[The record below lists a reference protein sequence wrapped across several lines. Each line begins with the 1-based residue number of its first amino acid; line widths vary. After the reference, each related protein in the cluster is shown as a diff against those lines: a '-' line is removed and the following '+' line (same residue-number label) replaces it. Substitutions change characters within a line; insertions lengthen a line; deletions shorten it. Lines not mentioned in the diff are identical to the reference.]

1 MRRRTVRL
9 ATIAVVLGGVLML
22 GAGAAQ
28 AHPLGNFTINL
39 YDGLAIHSRG
49 VDVDHVIDMAEIPA
63 FQERSRIDANGD
75 GQIGDDESAAY
86 VARTCAGTADDLAVS
101 VDGTAIA
108 LHPSATG
115 SLTLPPGAGGL
126 STLRVECSL
135 HAEVTIRPGTAIA
148 FRDDADPGRIGW
160 HEVTAAGDGMTLARS
175 DVPATSS
182 SGRLTAY
189 PADLLSSPLDQRSA
203 SIVAG
208 TAADTDAAPAT
219 DLTTA
224 PIARGFGDRF
234 TTAFAS
240 LVTTGGSSPLLWLLA
255 LATAFAIGGLH
266 ALGPGHGKTLM
277 AAYLVGTDVRPRQ
290 IVAVGAAV
298 SAMHTASVVALGLTV
313 LAAGQAFTPE
323 VAYQWTTLASGA
335 LVAILGGYLLVTRS
349 RAIAHGRAYAH
360 GHDHDH
366 THEPRS
372 GRFGLAT
379 LAVSGG
385 ILPSP
390 SALIALLAAVA
401 IGRLVFGLAL
411 VLAFGVGLA
420 AVLMGVG
427 FGTIRVR
434 DLMGRRLPGA
444 LATWAPV
451 LSAAGICLLGVA
463 LVART
468 ATA

>member
-9 ATIAVVLGGVLML
+9 ATIVVVLGGALML

-39 YDGLAIHSRG
+39 YNGLTIGPRG
-49 VDVDHVIDMAEIPA
+49 VDVDHVVDMAEIPA
-63 FQERSRIDANGD
+63 FQERMRIDTDGD
-75 GQIGDDESAAY
+75 GQIDAAESATY
-86 VARTCAGTADDLAVS
+86 VARACAAAADGLTVTVA
-101 VDGTAIA
+101 GAEIT
-108 LHPSATG
+108 PSSEVAG
-115 SLTLPPGAGGL
+115 SLALPPGAGGL
-126 STLRVECSL
+126 STLRLECSL
-135 HAEVTIRPGTAIA
+135 HADVSIRPGTAVA
-148 FRDDADPGRIGW
+148 FRDDAETGRIGW
-160 HEVTAAGDGMTLARS
+160 HEVTAAGAGMTLARS
-175 DVPATSS
+175 DVPATSP
-182 SGRLTAY
+182 SGRLTSY

-208 TAADTDAAPAT
+208 EAAATGPVPDA
-219 DLTTA
+219 DLATA

-290 IVAVGAAV
+290 VVAVGAAV

-313 LAAGQAFTPE
+313 LVAGQAFTPE
-323 VAYQWTTLASGA
+323 VAYRWTTLASGG
-335 LVAILGGYLLVTRS
+335 LVAILGAYLLVTRGG
-349 RAIAHGRAYAH
+349 ADAHGRAHA
-360 GHDHDH
+360 HDHDH
-366 THEPRS
+366 DHSHEPRP

-401 IGRLVFGLAL
+401 IGRLVFGLVL
-411 VLAFGVGLA
+411 VLAFGMGLA
-420 AVLMGVG
+420 TVLMGVG
-427 FGTIRVR
+427 FGTIRMR

-444 LATWAPV
+444 LATWAPII
-451 LSAAGICLLGVA
+451 SAAGICLLGVA

-468 ATA
+468 AVA

>member
-9 ATIAVVLGGVLML
+9 ATIAVVLGGVLIL

-39 YDGLAIHSRG
+39 YDGLSIRAHG
-49 VDVDHVIDMAEIPA
+49 LDVDHVVDMAEIPA
-63 FQERSRIDANGD
+63 FQERTRIDTDGD
-75 GQIGDDESAAY
+75 GQISTSESAAY
-86 VARTCAGTADDLAVS
+86 VEGACAAAADGLKVTVGGTEITPTPGAA
-101 VDGTAIA
+101 
-108 LHPSATG
+108 G
-115 SLTLPPGAGGL
+115 SLALPPGAGGL
-126 STLRVECSL
+126 STLRLECSL
-135 HAEVTIRPGTAIA
+135 HADVTIRPDSSIA

-160 HEVTAAGDGMTLARS
+160 HEVTAVGVGMTLASS
-175 DVPATSS
+175 DVPTTSTS
-182 SGRLTAY
+182 ERLTSY

-208 TAADTDAAPAT
+208 SAADTGAAPAT
-219 DLTTA
+219 DLATA

-234 TTAFAS
+234 TTAFAG
-240 LVTTGGSSPLLWLLA
+240 LVTTGGSSPVLWLFA

-290 IVAVGAAV
+290 VVAVGAAV
-298 SAMHTASVVALGLTV
+298 SAMHTASVVALGFAV

-323 VAYQWTTLASGA
+323 VAYRWTTLASGG
-335 LVAILGGYLLVTRS
+335 LVALLGAYLLLTRS
-349 RAIAHGRAYAH
+349 RAVAHGRAH
-360 GHDHDH
+360 EHSHDHDH
-366 THEPRS
+366 THEPRP

-420 AVLMGVG
+420 TVLMGVG
-427 FGTIRVR
+427 FGTIRMR

-444 LATWAPV
+444 LATWAPIV
-451 LSAAGICLLGVA
+451 SAAGICLLGVV

-468 ATA
+468 VMA

>member
-9 ATIAVVLGGVLML
+9 AAIVVVLGGVLVL
-22 GAGAAQ
+22 GAGVAS

-39 YDGLAIHSRG
+39 YDGLTVGPHGI
-49 VDVDHVIDMAEIPA
+49 DVDHVTDMAEIPA
-63 FQERSRIDANGD
+63 FEERSRIDTDGD
-75 GQIGDDESAAY
+75 GQINDAESAAY
-86 VARTCAGTADDLAVS
+86 VARACADAADGIAITIGGTELAVRPW
-101 VDGTAIA
+101 TA
-108 LHPSATG
+108 G
-115 SLTLPPGAGGL
+115 SLALPPGAGGL
-126 STLRVECSL
+126 STLRLECSL
-135 HAEVTIRPGTAIA
+135 HVDAQIRPGTGIA

-160 HEVTAAGDGMTLARS
+160 HEVTAAGVGMTLASS

-189 PADLLSSPLDQRSA
+189 PRRPPQ
-203 SIVAG
+203 
-208 TAADTDAAPAT
+208 
-219 DLTTA
+219 LTTRPA
-224 PIARGFGDRF
+224 QRHDRRRIAGGNDRRSCPGSGDRADRTRLRRPVHDSVRLARDDRRF
-234 TTAFAS
+234 VAA
-240 LVTTGGSSPLLWLLA
+240 LWLVA

-290 IVAVGAAV
+290 VVAVGAAV
-298 SAMHTASVVALGLTV
+298 SAMHTASVVALALAV

-323 VAYQWTTLASGA
+323 VAYRWTTLASGG
-335 LVAILGGYLLVTRS
+335 LVAILGGYLLITRS
-349 RAIAHGRAYAH
+349 RAVAHGRAHDH
-360 GHDHDH
+360 GHDREH

-390 SALIALLAAVA
+390 SALIALLAAIA
-401 IGRLVFGLAL
+401 IGRMIFGLAL

-420 AVLMGVG
+420 SVLMGVG
-427 FGTIRVR
+427 FGTIRAR

-451 LSAAGICLLGVA
+451 ISAAGICLLGV
-463 LVART
+463 LLFVRT